1 MSDQQPDFPGVG
13 GPTGAGPS
21 GTPTVLPPS
30 ELPPMAPPPPAVPIT
45 PSAPVFDAPHTS
57 PRPHRARR
65 LGAGV
70 VALSL
75 TAVLAGVAGGGIVAA
90 MDNSSSSTGSPTA
103 STSPAPVASAG
114 GDISK
119 AVSTIEPSVV
129 NITAKIS
136 GGSGQFGGGF
146 RGQGG
151 GTSAGTGIIVTSD
164 GQVVTNAHVVAG
176 ATSISV
182 QVPGHNGA
190 VSATV
195 IGSDSNADL
204 ALLQLKGVSG
214 LTAATFAASSTVH
227 VGDSVLAV
235 GNAEGYGGSPT
246 VTLGIVSATNR
257 SLSGSSSDSG
267 SSLTGLIQTDAAI
280 NPGNSGGPL
289 VDTAGRVVGINTQ
302 VATGA
307 DTSRA
312 AQNIGFAI
320 PSDKVLAELPKLR
333 AGGGSSTSPSG
344 GAYLGVSVENG
355 TGGAVIAQVVPG
367 GAAANAGL
375 QAGDVVTAVGGTR
388 VGSADELQAAIA
400 QHNSGDKVT
409 VTVTRDGQQHT
420 VTVELGSRSD
430 GTTQ

>member
-1 MSDQQPDFPGVG
+1 M
-13 GPTGAGPS
+13 
-21 GTPTVLPPS
+21 
-30 ELPPMAPPPPAVPIT
+30 
-45 PSAPVFDAPHTS
+45 
-57 PRPHRARR
+57 
-65 LGAGV
+65 
-70 VALSL
+70 ALSL
-75 TAVLAGVAGGGIVAA
+75 TAVLAGVAGGAIVAA
-90 MDNSSSSTGSPTA
+90 TDDNSSSASVPAA
-103 STSPAPVASAG
+103 STSPAPVASTG

-119 AVSTIEPSVV
+119 AVSTIGPSVV
-129 NITAKIS
+129 NITAEIS
-136 GGSGQFGGGF
+136 GGSGRFGGGF
-146 RGQGG
+146 QGQGG

-176 ATSISV
+176 ATAITV
-182 QVPGHNGA
+182 QVPGHKDK

-204 ALLQLKGVSG
+204 ALLQLKDVSG
-214 LTAATFAASSTVH
+214 LAAATFAASSTVN

-289 VDTAGRVVGINTQ
+289 VDTAGRVIGINTE
-302 VATGA
+302 VATGS

-333 AGGGSSTSPSG
+333 AGGGSSTSDSG
-344 GAYLGVSVENG
+344 GAYLGVSVQDG
-355 TGGAVIAQVVPG
+355 TGSTSGAVIAQVVPG
-367 GAAANAGL
+367 GPAANAGL
-375 QAGDVVTAVGGTR
+375 QAGDVVTAVGNTQL
-388 VGSADELQAAIA
+388 GSADDLQAAIA
-400 QHNSGDKVT
+400 GHKAGDKVT
-409 VTVTRDGQQHT
+409 LTVTRDGQQHT

-430 GTTQ
+430 ATTQ